1 MKVRSRDSDKTVV
14 TYALLDNGSDVS
26 LCDNDL
32 AVKLGVQ
39 GKLKT
44 FYLTTQ
50 EKEDSPKV
58 GREISL
64 TIEAL
69 DGVEKITVP
78 RLWTV
83 DKLNASKRSI
93 PSQEDVKQ
101 WPHLQDIV
109 LPSIDESEN

>member
-14 TYALLDNGSDVS
+14 TYAVLDNGSDVS

-83 DKLNASKRSI
+83 DKLRVNVPKNQRKLKKCGHG
-93 PSQEDVKQ
+93 QK
-101 WPHLQDIV
+101 
-109 LPSIDESEN
+109 IDFAQTLSV